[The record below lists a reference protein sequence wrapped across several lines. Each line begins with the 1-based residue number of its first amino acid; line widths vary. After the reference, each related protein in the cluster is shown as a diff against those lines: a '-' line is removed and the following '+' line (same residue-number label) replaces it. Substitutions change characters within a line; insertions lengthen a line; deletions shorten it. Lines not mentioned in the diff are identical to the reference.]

1 MNTALHL
8 SPFTTDLESDHP
20 VHLEAMDIMRECTA
34 NYLFRYSFKY
44 EEFILAESG
53 GIDRQRPSEDRI
65 VEKIQQLKDG
75 SRGGGWDV
83 LAVLSDI
90 LGIKFIIVSN
100 QQEDILIYESTAGI
114 STQEVYLYF
123 NGPDSYYSIVGVSD
137 WNRDTDPRR
146 SDATTTRTAAE
157 NSNESLG
164 PKATANQLPY
174 CSAVPLTI
182 SENSAAGRVDI
193 PNTADTNKSSQ
204 GSLDRLDVGKELSC
218 NEVHNDKEIINSEA
232 YYQVFTS
239 NYDHLKILRIP
250 PDGNCLFG
258 SIVHQLENLDIRSS
272 GHKKSVADLR
282 RRCVNFL
289 EQHWTRYENSI
300 ISEAVNRQEQWP
312 ADEFKEA
319 FIEKQI
325 EALRKDRT
333 WGGSEILAAASD
345 MLEKKIKVFT
355 KRLPPITF
363 GEVGGYPGRTLRIF
377 LNGTNHY
384 DSVVSASVAEDS
396 SRLSSKAGEMSAT
409 CRDRRMEAVTDGLKQ
424 QRPGSRPPI
433 GSTTVVDSAR

>member
-1 MNTALHL
+1 M
-8 SPFTTDLESDHP
+8 
-20 VHLEAMDIMRECTA
+20 
-34 NYLFRYSFKY
+34 
-44 EEFILAESG
+44 
-53 GIDRQRPSEDRI
+53 
-65 VEKIQQLKDG
+65 
-75 SRGGGWDV
+75 
-83 LAVLSDI
+83 
-90 LGIKFIIVSN
+90 
-100 QQEDILIYESTAGI
+100 
-114 STQEVYLYF
+114 
-123 NGPDSYYSIVGVSD
+123 
-137 WNRDTDPRR
+137 
-146 SDATTTRTAAE
+146 
-157 NSNESLG
+157 
-164 PKATANQLPY
+164 
-174 CSAVPLTI
+174 
-182 SENSAAGRVDI
+182 DI

-333 WGGSEILAAASD
+333 WGGSDILAAASD
-345 MLEKKIKVFT
+345 MLEKRSKSSQNVY
-355 KRLPPITF
+355 RL
-363 GEVGGYPGRTLRIF
+363 
-377 LNGTNHY
+377 
-384 DSVVSASVAEDS
+384 
-396 SRLSSKAGEMSAT
+396 
-409 CRDRRMEAVTDGLKQ
+409 
-424 QRPGSRPPI
+424 
-433 GSTTVVDSAR
+433 

>member
-1 MNTALHL
+1 
-8 SPFTTDLESDHP
+8 
-20 VHLEAMDIMRECTA
+20 MDIMRECTA

-272 GHKKSVADLR
+272 GHKKSVADLSVSTSWSNTGRGTKTRLFRKQLIVRNSGR
-282 RRCVNFL
+282 R
-289 EQHWTRYENSI
+289 TS
-300 ISEAVNRQEQWP
+300 
-312 ADEFKEA
+312 
-319 FIEKQI
+319 
-325 EALRKDRT
+325 LRRPSSK
-333 WGGSEILAAASD
+333 SKLKHS
-345 MLEKKIKVFT
+345 
-355 KRLPPITF
+355 
-363 GEVGGYPGRTLRIF
+363 GRTALGEDRKFWLQPRIC
-377 LNGTNHY
+377 
-384 DSVVSASVAEDS
+384 
-396 SRLSSKAGEMSAT
+396 SKKDQSLHKT
-409 CRDRRMEAVTDGLKQ
+409 F
-424 QRPGSRPPI
+424 
-433 GSTTVVDSAR
+433 TTYNFRGGWGVPRAHLENLF